1 MKRIDRLT
9 AAVIIAAWV
18 ASARAE
24 DGAQKPVT
32 QLDMVI
38 GSDQRLLI
46 PASFLGG
53 AIFLV
58 WADAAARTLLAPTE
72 IPVGV
77 LTALC
82 GGPFF
87 VFLLRRQEE
96 GRGL

>member
-1 MKRIDRLT
+1 M
-9 AAVIIAAWV
+9 
-18 ASARAE
+18 
-24 DGAQKPVT
+24 DG
-32 QLDMVI
+32 
-38 GSDQRLLI
+38 
-46 PASFLGG
+46 
-53 AIFLV
+53 
-58 WADAAARTLLAPTE
+58 AARTLLAPTE